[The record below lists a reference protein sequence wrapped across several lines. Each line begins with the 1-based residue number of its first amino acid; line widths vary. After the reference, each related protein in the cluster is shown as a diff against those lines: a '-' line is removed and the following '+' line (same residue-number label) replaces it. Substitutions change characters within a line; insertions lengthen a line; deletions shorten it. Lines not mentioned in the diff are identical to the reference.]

1 MSQEIGLTLDERI
14 RRELPPLGGALRID
28 AFLAIMTKERAR
40 RVASSAK
47 TARADEPSTLRRQL
61 REPEPHLAE
70 PVPDPAPAG
79 SEAPAPDLADSRK
92 IRAEVDAFLHR
103 DDRKDATDNEVAD
116 YLDFMGPTGFNPNEL
131 PE

>member
-1 MSQEIGLTLDERI
+1 MSDEVGLTLDERI

-28 AFLAIMTKERAR
+28 AFLEIMTKERAR
-40 RVASSAK
+40 VVAASANA
-47 TARADEPSTLRRQL
+47 ARSDEPSTLRRQL
-61 REPEPHLAE
+61 REPEPLEAE
-70 PVPDPAPAG
+70 PAVDPVPARTETPAT
-79 SEAPAPDLADSRK
+79 DLADSRK

-103 DDRKDATDNEVAD
+103 DDRKDASDNEVAD